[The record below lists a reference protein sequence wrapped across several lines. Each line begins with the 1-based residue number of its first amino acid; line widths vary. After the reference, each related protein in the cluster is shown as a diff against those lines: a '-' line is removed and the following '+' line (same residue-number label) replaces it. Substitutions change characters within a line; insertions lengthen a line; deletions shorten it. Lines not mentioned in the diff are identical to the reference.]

1 MYVCGDC
8 EVVGVINSF
17 RSYYGICLRRR
28 ERFEAFIV
36 VRSQHLLTVFYQS
49 DTIIITF
56 LIK

>member
-1 MYVCGDC
+1 MAWTLLT
-8 EVVGVINSF
+8 VINSF

-36 VRSQHLLTVFYQS
+36 VRSQHLLTVFSQS